1 MTEPAVHVP
10 ADTEAVPLRRPMQPK
25 ELLWLAVP
33 GLSGLVLGLLWCVLA
48 PGGLN
53 ILSGNPA
60 LANPSNPDSW
70 LPRDL
75 VLAALMLIAGCVV
88 GLVLDGKLQGN
99 GAGRRL
105 AFALVGGVIGACLSW
120 LAGLL
125 AAMLWGMAPDPSLGP
140 EYGFTLR
147 SYAVLLLWPGATAFM
162 TFVLAL
168 FGVLSGKPVK

>member
-10 ADTEAVPLRRPMQPK
+10 DDTETVPLRRTWRSRD
-25 ELLWLAVP
+25 LLWLAVP
-33 GLSGLVLGLLWCVLA
+33 GASGLVVGLLWWILA

-53 ILSGNPA
+53 LVSGNPA

-75 VLAALMLIAGCVV
+75 VLAALSLIGGCVV
-88 GLVLDGKLQGN
+88 GLALDGKLQGPA
-99 GAGRRL
+99 AGRRL
-105 AFALVGGVIGACLSW
+105 GLALAGGAVGAGLAW
-120 LAGLL
+120 LFGLL
-125 AAMLWGMAPDPSLGP
+125 AASLWGPAPDPSLGP

-147 SYAVLLLWPGATAFM
+147 SYAVLLLWPGATAFV